1 MSEENLLVVN
11 SLLRVS
17 MRHGEFSADVYWAR
31 RDIEFVIVD
40 GPEPGRWRGHDGL
53 MDGTIVW
60 LTDWEE
66 EHLEVDT
73 LVRTSVVSL
82 K

>member
-1 MSEENLLVVN
+1 MN

-17 MRHGEFSADVYWAR
+17 MRFGEFSTDVYSAR

-53 MDGTIVW
+53 MDATI
-60 LTDWEE
+60 L
-66 EHLEVDT
+66 
-73 LVRTSVVSL
+73 
-82 K
+82 

>member
-1 MSEENLLVVN
+1 MYEENLIVVN

-17 MRHGEFSADVYWAR
+17 MRFGEFSTDVYWAR

-53 MDGTIVW
+53 MDATI
-60 LTDWEE
+60 L
-66 EHLEVDT
+66 
-73 LVRTSVVSL
+73 
-82 K
+82 